1 MTTREQSNRPTTI
14 KAYLREAGIQP
25 SGSIRSAISRALED
39 ALLSLWENACNMYDG
54 DTAAV
59 LLFAVIS
66 RDPSFRVP
74 YWVQLR
80 LRAHRAAVIEAHDSG
95 ALNHIYNALEAW

>member
-1 MTTREQSNRPTTI
+1 MSERRATPTTI

-25 SGSIRSAISRALED
+25 SGSIRAAISRDLED
-39 ALLSLWENACNMYDG
+39 ALFALWENACTMYDG
-54 DTAAV
+54 EVAAII
-59 LLFAVIS
+59 LFAVIS

-74 YWVQLR
+74 WWAQLR
-80 LRAHRAAVIEAHDSG
+80 LRAHRAAVISATDSG

>member
-1 MTTREQSNRPTTI
+1 MTTREQSKPTTI

-39 ALLSLWENACNMYDG
+39 ALFALWENACNLYDG

-74 YWVQLR
+74 LWVQLR
-80 LRAHRAAVIEAHDSG
+80 LRAHRAAVIDAHDSG